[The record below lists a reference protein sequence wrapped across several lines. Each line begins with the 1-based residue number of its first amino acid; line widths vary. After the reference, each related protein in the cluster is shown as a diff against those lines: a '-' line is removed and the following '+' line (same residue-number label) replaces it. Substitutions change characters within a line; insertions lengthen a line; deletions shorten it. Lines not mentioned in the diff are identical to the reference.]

1 VLHLRRYED
10 ADEPIVRRLHVDG
23 MRRAGAHA
31 GDGPWDDDL
40 RAIRSTYL
48 DDAGEFLLGEL
59 DGEVVAIGAL
69 RRVSQTTAEIKR
81 MRVDA
86 RHQRRGFARAM
97 LSALESRARELGYT
111 TLRLDTTVGQ
121 RPARDLYRS
130 SGYREVGRTT
140 DPAGFDLLLY
150 EKPLTPRSA
159 RAEPPAQRR

>member
-10 ADEPIVRRLHVDG
+10 ADEPIVRRLHDEG
-23 MRRAGAHA
+23 MRQAGAHA

-81 MRVDA
+81 MRVDS
-86 RHQRRGFARAM
+86 RHQPR
-97 LSALESRARELGYT
+97 LRARDA
-111 TLRLDTTVGQ
+111 LR
-121 RPARDLYRS
+121 
-130 SGYREVGRTT
+130 
-140 DPAGFDLLLY
+140 
-150 EKPLTPRSA
+150 PRVT
-159 RAEPPAQRR
+159 RA